1 MTGITRTPPGDL
13 VHLLLASLE
22 KLAAAG
28 EVEAACRLAG
38 EACVLLRPHDARAT
52 LLKLTPRSRT
62 LLEQVQPAVLAN
74 EKALLA
80 GIDEQAFK
88 QQLALIQQNAERLLG
103 QREHAVQRSSSRST
117 ARKTTN

>member
-38 EACVLLRPHDARAT
+38 EACALLRPHDARAT
-52 LLKLTPRSRT
+52 QRF
-62 LLEQVQPAVLAN
+62 N
-74 EKALLA
+74 ALLHRLTRPA
-80 GIDEQAFK
+80 HPA
-88 QQLALIQQNAERLLG
+88 IQS
-103 QREHAVQRSSSRST
+103 REPGGPAS
-117 ARKTTN
+117 